1 MTMSNVTDILFEKKD
16 GIARI
21 TLNRPEV
28 MNVFRWETI
37 DDLIAAFTDVGKDK
51 TIGAVIVT
59 GSGKAFCCGGDIK
72 VLRSLDRDNGRE
84 WNHKLVELAMLMRRI
99 PQPIIAA
106 VNGFCIGGGNELNMF
121 CDMSIAS
128 EKAVLGQGGPKIG
141 GCPLWGGTQ
150 LLPRIVGEKLAR
162 EIVMLCNQ
170 YSAEEAKA
178 MGLVNKVVPHE
189 QLLDEAEKWARRVL
203 EMAPQS
209 IQLAKLSLNYESD
222 ALYSSLMHGGA
233 LLEFVWESEQ
243 FKEGTTAFVEKRSPD
258 FDQFRK

>member
-1 MTMSNVTDILFEKKD
+1 MNHFTDIIFEKKD
-16 GIARI
+16 GFAVI

-28 MNVFRWETI
+28 MNVFRRETVDELI
-37 DDLIAAFTDVGKDK
+37 DAFSDVSKNK
-51 TIGAVIVT
+51 SIGSVIVT
-59 GSGKAFCCGGDIK
+59 GTGKAFCCGGDIK
-72 VLRSLDRDNGRE
+72 VLRSLDRASGRE

-106 VNGFCIGGGNELNMF
+106 VNGFCIGGGNELQMF
-121 CDMSIAS
+121 CDMTIAS
-128 EKAVLGQGGPKIG
+128 DKAVFGQGGPKIG

-162 EIVMLCNQ
+162 EIVMLCKQ
-170 YSAEEAKA
+170 YPAEEAKA
-178 MGLVNKVVPHE
+178 MGLVNKVVPHDE
-189 QLLDEAEKWARRVL
+189 LLEEAEQWARGIL

-243 FKEGTTAFVEKRSPD
+243 FKEGTDAFIEKRKPD
-258 FDQFRK
+258 FDQYRK